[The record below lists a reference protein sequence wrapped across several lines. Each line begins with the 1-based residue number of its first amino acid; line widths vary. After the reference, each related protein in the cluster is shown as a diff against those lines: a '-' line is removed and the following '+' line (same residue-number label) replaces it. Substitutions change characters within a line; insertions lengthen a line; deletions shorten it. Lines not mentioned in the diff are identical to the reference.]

1 MPGGPFGKNEGRYG
15 TSLKVLGFS
24 HSQKDLDGG
33 GPNAQWSSAS
43 RGKSSQLG
51 PRCTPEPSEAPL
63 HPLSTLR
70 PHSKPERVLFQPQD
84 GAISLRAWGSP
95 GQAARLSHRDLSP
108 GGCRL
113 WWYFHTQCEHSN
125 TGIALPAAA
134 SFVFQSI
141 YFSCFLKAMLSECAE
156 PYTQLLDSES
166 VP

>member
-84 GAISLRAWGSP
+84 GAISLRAWGGP
-95 GQAARLSHRDLSP
+95 GQRKGCPTGTFLQEDAGF
-108 GGCRL
+108 GGT
-113 WWYFHTQCEHSN
+113 FIPSVNIQTQGSRC
-125 TGIALPAAA
+125 
-134 SFVFQSI
+134 
-141 YFSCFLKAMLSECAE
+141 
-156 PYTQLLDSES
+156 QLLPLLFFRAYISPASWKPCS
-166 VP
+166 VSVQSPIPSS